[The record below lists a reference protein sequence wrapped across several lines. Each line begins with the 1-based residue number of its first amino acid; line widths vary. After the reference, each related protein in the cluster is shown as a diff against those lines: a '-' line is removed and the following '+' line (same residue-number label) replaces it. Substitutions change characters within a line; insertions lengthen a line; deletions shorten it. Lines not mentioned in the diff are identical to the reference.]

1 MKNNNNNQTNINEQN
16 NNNNFPTKIDLS
28 YYALGNRNFSCFNNL
43 NKKDF
48 ITNSSFKAN
57 ALNLMERN
65 YLSLPH
71 STSCDNIYKPEYK
84 HQRVFS
90 EINKNLNSYLNPLM
104 QYKYKEKPLIKSS
117 LNIFDFIKEKNFSK
131 YKQINNN
138 NEKNLQNNNN
148 NNNKIILKEKV
159 NSNLIPKNSFHLESN
174 IKFLRRIVPPNT
186 NPNFSQIK
194 LSSFLESKD
203 SPEYLRNYDKESLK
217 NINEYYKNKNMN
229 INVLS
234 RFGNWITLNPN
245 DLNRSHAL
253 EKIKQNTYETSKLVP
268 DWMNIKNKQKP
279 KNLFKSFQ
287 GNNNARNS
295 GKVTM
300 LIDRDQK
307 NALPLFLM
315 DRYDKENNVWRGY
328 E

>member
-1 MKNNNNNQTNINEQN
+1 MKINNNINNQTNQIN
-16 NNNNFPTKIDLS
+16 NNIPNKIDLS
-28 YYALGNRNFSCFNNL
+28 YYALGNRNFTCFNNL
-43 NKKDF
+43 NKKDY

-57 ALNLMERN
+57 SLNLMERN

-84 HQRVFS
+84 HQKVYS
-90 EINKNLNSYLNPLM
+90 EINKDLNSYLNPLT
-104 QYKYKEKPLIKSS
+104 QYKYKENPLIKSS
-117 LNIFDFIKEKNFSK
+117 LNIFNFIKEKNFSK
-131 YKQINNN
+131 YKKLDNN
-138 NEKNLQNNNN
+138 NENNFQNENNNKD
-148 NNNKIILKEKV
+148 KIILKEKV
-159 NSNLIPKNSFHLESN
+159 NFNLIPKNSFHLESN
-174 IKFLRRIVPPNT
+174 SKFLRRIVPPNT

-253 EKIKQNTYETSKLVP
+253 EKIKQNTYETSNLVP
-268 DWMNIKNKQKP
+268 DWMNIKNKKKP

-300 LIDRDQK
+300 LIDKDQK
-307 NALPLFLM
+307 NVLPLFLM
-315 DRYDKENNVWRGY
+315 DRYDQENNVWRGY

>member
-1 MKNNNNNQTNINEQN
+1 MKINNNINNQTNQIN
-16 NNNNFPTKIDLS
+16 NNIPNKIDLS
-28 YYALGNRNFSCFNNL
+28 YYALGNRNFTCFNNL
-43 NKKDF
+43 NKKDY

-57 ALNLMERN
+57 SLNLMERN

-84 HQRVFS
+84 HQKVYS
-90 EINKNLNSYLNPLM
+90 EINKELNSYLNPLT
-104 QYKYKEKPLIKSS
+104 QYKYKENPLIKSS
-117 LNIFDFIKEKNFSK
+117 LNIFNFIKEKNFSK
-131 YKQINNN
+131 YKKLDNN
-138 NEKNLQNNNN
+138 NENNFQNENNNKD
-148 NNNKIILKEKV
+148 KIILKEKV
-159 NSNLIPKNSFHLESN
+159 NFNLIPKNSFHLESN
-174 IKFLRRIVPPNT
+174 SKFLRRIVPPNT

-253 EKIKQNTYETSKLVP
+253 EKIKQNTYETSNLVP
-268 DWMNIKNKQKP
+268 DWMNIKNKKKP

-300 LIDRDQK
+300 LIDKDQK
-307 NALPLFLM
+307 NVLPLFLM
-315 DRYDKENNVWRGY
+315 DRYDQENNVWRGY